1 MKVAEWGE
9 AYNQPASRESGTSMY
24 LNVIP
29 QIVMELNDGIFS
41 WN

>member
-24 LNVIP
+24 LKLENSLFQWPCSIA
-29 QIVMELNDGIFS
+29 M
-41 WN
+41 

>member
-1 MKVAEWGE
+1 MKVGEWRE

-24 LNVIP
+24 LNGIP
-29 QIVMELNDGIFS
+29 QIVMELTDGIVS